1 MGPEKKVLYI
11 VQSLVAAYIVTGLL
25 LCLLAFIVYQSNTGT
40 KMANLGITLTYIFAS
55 ILAGMIIG
63 KKDWKTE
70 VLMGIFCWSI
80 IFRNINFNICCVS
93 GKYSYFFNRT
103 HHSIVLMYCW
113 RNFRWNACYL
123 T

>member
-63 KKDWKTE
+63 KKIGKRKFLWGFFVGVLYFAILTLISVVFQENTVIFSTE
-70 VLMGIFCWSI
+70 RI
-80 IFRNINFNICCVS
+80 
-93 GKYSYFFNRT
+93 T
-103 HHSIVLMYCW
+103 
-113 RNFRWNACYL
+113 ACFL
-123 T
+123 CIAGGTLGGMLAI

>member
-25 LCLLAFIVYQSNTGT
+25 LCLLAFIVLQSNTGT

-63 KKDWKTE
+63 KKIGKRKFLWGFFVGVLYFAILTLISVVFQENTVIFSTE
-70 VLMGIFCWSI
+70 RITALFLCIAGGTLGGMLAI
-80 IFRNINFNICCVS
+80 
-93 GKYSYFFNRT
+93 
-103 HHSIVLMYCW
+103 
-113 RNFRWNACYL
+113 
-123 T
+123 

>member
-63 KKDWKTE
+63 KKIGKRKFHRSNK
-70 VLMGIFCWSI
+70 VRACG
-80 IFRNINFNICCVS
+80 VS
-93 GKYSYFFNRT
+93 RACIVAMLSPGTAFSFFFST
-103 HHSIVLMYCW
+103 
-113 RNFRWNACYL
+113 
-123 T
+123 

>member
-55 ILAGMIIG
+55 ILAGMIIAILTLISVVFQENTVIFS
-63 KKDWKTE
+63 TE
-70 VLMGIFCWSI
+70 RITALFLCIAGGTLGGMLAI
-80 IFRNINFNICCVS
+80 
-93 GKYSYFFNRT
+93 
-103 HHSIVLMYCW
+103 
-113 RNFRWNACYL
+113 
-123 T
+123 

>member
-63 KKDWKTE
+63 KRLE
-70 VLMGIFCWSI
+70 NGS
-80 IFRNINFNICCVS
+80 
-93 GKYSYFFNRT
+93 SYGDFLLEYYI
-103 HHSIVLMYCW
+103 SQY
-113 RNFRWNACYL
+113 
-123 T
+123 

>member
-63 KKDWKTE
+63 KKIGKRKFLWGFFVGVLYFAILTLISVVFQENTVIFSTE
-70 VLMGIFCWSI
+70 RITALLLCIAGGTLGGMLAI
-80 IFRNINFNICCVS
+80 
-93 GKYSYFFNRT
+93 
-103 HHSIVLMYCW
+103 
-113 RNFRWNACYL
+113 
-123 T
+123 